1 MDNSLHHLLP
11 MFERARADGSPLVLA
26 TVTATRGSTY
36 RKAGAQLLVGPDGK
50 FEGLLSGGCLEGD
63 LAERAAS
70 VLETGQPKLV
80 SYENSGEDD
89 LLWGL
94 GSGCEGGMDIWLMR
108 LDAANGWEPL
118 ATIAGCLE
126 RHESVTYGLV
136 LESGAPALPAGCLAW
151 APGIHSLPAGLPG
164 PLSAWIH
171 DEHATHDTP
180 REARIAQ
187 FEAPRTRIF
196 VATVVP
202 QKELLLLGAGP
213 DALPV
218 VEFAATLGWRVTLVD
233 HRPAYA
239 DAARF
244 PHARRVLAARP
255 GAIARELD
263 LSNFDAAVIMSHHLA
278 TDLASLAALAP
289 TNIPYVGLLGP
300 TTRRKRLLA
309 DLDPA
314 TATLLDGRLRSPVGL
329 DLGGRDPASI
339 ALAMV
344 AEVQAFFHGRG
355 HGGAP

>member
-1 MDNSLHHLLP
+1 MDNLLHHLLP
-11 MFERARADGSPLVLA
+11 MFERARAGGAPLVLA

-36 RKAGAQLLVGPDGK
+36 RKAGAQLLIGPGGK

-70 VLETGQPKLV
+70 VLEAGQPKLV

-108 LDAANGWEPL
+108 LDAANGWEPFT
-118 ATIAGCLE
+118 TIAARLE

-136 LESGAPALPAGCLAW
+136 LESGSPALPAGSVAW
-151 APGIHSLPAGLPG
+151 APELRPQPAGLPG
-164 PLSAWIH
+164 PLSAWVH
-171 DEHATHDTP
+171 DELATRETP
-180 REARIAQ
+180 RETRIAE

-218 VEFAATLGWRVTLVD
+218 VDFAATLGWRVTLVD

-244 PHARRVLAARP
+244 PRAHAVLAARP
-255 GAIARELD
+255 GEIAVQLD
-263 LSNFDAAVIMSHHLA
+263 PSHFDAAVVMSHHLA

-289 TNIPYVGLLGP
+289 TSIPYVGLLGP
-300 TTRRKRLLA
+300 TARRKRLLA

-314 TATLLDGRLRSPVGL
+314 AATLLDGRLRSPVGL

-339 ALAMV
+339 ALAIV
-344 AEVQAFFHGRG
+344 AEVQAFFYGRG